1 MTRTEYSL
9 NFNNNHVFVV
19 NIIIIFLEDMMDE
32 KELKKYNFGVNMR
45 KWVKDHENY
54 VLHNKGNL
62 SIKELRAWHERKL
75 AYLQHERLIHLIVTL
90 LTAMAVI
97 FAIGVFIFFPEGRE
111 YTALFVLG
119 LMILLAFYFRHY
131 FFLENTVQKWYMID
145 EELHNREMKAENS

>member
-1 MTRTEYSL
+1 M
-9 NFNNNHVFVV
+9 N
-19 NIIIIFLEDMMDE
+19 E
-32 KELKKYNFGVNMR
+32 KDLKKYEFGVNMR

-54 VLHNKGNL
+54 VLNNEGKL
-62 SIKELRAWHERKL
+62 SIKELRIWHERKL

-90 LTAMAVI
+90 LTAMAVL
-97 FAIGVFIFFPEGRE
+97 FAMGVFIFFEDGRE

-145 EELHNREMKAENS
+145 ENLHEREIKEDK